1 MTEETTKTYKQKM
14 ASFLIGL
21 YLSILLFFGNLGYDG
36 DDVMPELDRFIF
48 PEIIEKLIGQANE
61 PQSSIIS
68 AHRSNSTPARVKTTS
83 N

>member
-1 MTEETTKTYKQKM
+1 MTEETTKTHKQKM
-14 ASFLIGL
+14 ASFLIEL
-21 YLSILLFFGNLGYDG
+21 YLFMLLFFGNIGYDG

-68 AHRSNSTPARVKTTS
+68 THRSNSTPSRVKTTS